1 MKSLITALL
10 IAASLQ
16 ANATEKPATVN
27 PMAVGMYQLAQGNA
41 IQVFVT
47 NNNDE
52 KVTVQIKDVNGNV
65 VFTDVVRNY
74 NKFGRKY
81 VLSSLRKGDY
91 TIEISNTSTVVTQN
105 ISI

>member
-16 ANATEKPATVN
+16 ATATETPATIN

-41 IQVFVT
+41 IQIFVT

-52 KVTVQIKDVNGNV
+52 KVTVRIKDLNGHV

-74 NKFGRKY
+74 DKFGRKY
-81 VLSSLRKGDY
+81 ILSSLSKGDY
-91 TIEISNTSTVVTQN
+91 TIEISNSSTTVTQS